1 MKASQTSPRT
11 IDEYIAGFP
20 PAVRKILQQIRAT
33 IKEAAPDAEEAIK
46 YQIPTFVLHENLVHF
61 AAFKSHIGFYPS
73 PSGIEQFKGEL
84 SVYEGAKGSV
94 RFPIDQPMPLRLI
107 KKIVV
112 FRVKEVQSKV
122 DAKKRKR

>member
-1 MKASQTSPRT
+1 MKASQAVPRT

-46 YQIPTFVLHENLVHF
+46 YRIPTFVLHENLVHF

-107 KKIVV
+107 KKIVA